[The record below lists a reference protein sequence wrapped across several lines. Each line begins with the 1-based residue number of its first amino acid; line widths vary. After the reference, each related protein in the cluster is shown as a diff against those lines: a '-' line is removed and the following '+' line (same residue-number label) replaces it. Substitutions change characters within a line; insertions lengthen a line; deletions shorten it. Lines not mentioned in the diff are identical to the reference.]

1 MAGGRRAYMAYSG
14 RGAGSVRIYS
24 SDAGSRVRQ
33 AGGVGGG
40 GGGRDWSKDWS
51 KVRDAR
57 NKGTL
62 YYALRF
68 GI

>member
-1 MAGGRRAYMAYSG
+1 MACSG
-14 RGAGSVRIYS
+14 MGTGSMRIYS
-24 SDAGSRVRQ
+24 SDAASRVRQ
-33 AGGVGGG
+33 AGRVGV